1 MVFQDIGQH
10 IAHQFDED
18 LESLRSKV
26 LNMGGVVEKQVK
38 NALMALTR
46 ADSSLA
52 DDVATSD
59 YKINSMEVAI
69 DEECTQIIARR
80 QPAAS
85 DLRLVVTMIKT
96 ITDLERIG
104 DEAEKIGR
112 HAIKLATVERTPAYF
127 SELKHLGEQ
136 VCKMLHDCLDTFARM
151 DMGNAFTIAR
161 EDREINNE
169 YDALVRQLITHM
181 MEDPRAIKRS
191 LRVMWCARALERIGD
206 HAKNICEYVIYTV
219 AGKDIRH
226 TSFDQ
231 VKSELA
237 DTGNKQTT
245 IEEHKSEAE

>member
-1 MVFQDIGQH
+1 MVYQDIGQH
-10 IAHQFDED
+10 ISHQFDED

-26 LNMGGVVEKQVK
+26 LNMGGMVEKQVD

-46 ADSSLA
+46 ADGSLA
-52 DDVATSD
+52 EDVATSD

-85 DLRLVVTMIKT
+85 DLRFVVTMLKT

-112 HAIKLATVERTPAYF
+112 HAVRLASVERTPTYF
-127 SELKHLGEQ
+127 SEIRHLGEQ
-136 VCKMLHDCLDTFARM
+136 VRNMLHHSLDAFARM
-151 DMGNAFTIAR
+151 DADNALKIAHS
-161 EDREINNE
+161 DREINDE
-169 YDALVRQLITHM
+169 YDALTRQLITHM
-181 MEDPRAIKRS
+181 MEDPRAIRRS
-191 LRVMWCARALERIGD
+191 LRVMWCARSLERIGD

-226 TSFDQ
+226 TSRKQ
-231 VKSELA
+231 VKSELI
-237 DTGNKQTT
+237 DSGNEQT
-245 IEEHKSEAE
+245 

>member
-1 MVFQDIGQH
+1 
-10 IAHQFDED
+10 
-18 LESLRSKV
+18 
-26 LNMGGVVEKQVK
+26 MGGMVEKQVAS
-38 NALMALTR
+38 ALEALIR
-46 ADSSLA
+46 SDSSLA
-52 DDVATSD
+52 EDVATSD

-85 DLRLVVTMIKT
+85 DLRLVVTIIKT

-112 HAIKLATVERTPAYF
+112 HAVKLASAERTPAYF
-127 SELKHLGEQ
+127 SEIKHLGER
-136 VCKMLHDCLDTFARM
+136 VRKMLHDSLDAFARM
-151 DMGNAFTIAR
+151 DVDNALKIAQG
-161 EDREINNE
+161 DREINNE
-169 YDALVRQLITHM
+169 YDALMRQLITYM

-191 LRVMWCARALERIGD
+191 LRVMWCARSLERIGD

-231 VKSELA
+231 VKSELS
-237 DTGNKQTT
+237 DVDGENN
-245 IEEHKSEAE
+245 

>member
-96 ITDLERIG
+96 VTDLERIG

-112 HAIKLATVERTPAYF
+112 YPHR
-127 SELKHLGEQ
+127 
-136 VCKMLHDCLDTFARM
+136 
-151 DMGNAFTIAR
+151 
-161 EDREINNE
+161 
-169 YDALVRQLITHM
+169 
-181 MEDPRAIKRS
+181 
-191 LRVMWCARALERIGD
+191 
-206 HAKNICEYVIYTV
+206 
-219 AGKDIRH
+219 
-226 TSFDQ
+226 
-231 VKSELA
+231 
-237 DTGNKQTT
+237 
-245 IEEHKSEAE
+245 

>member
-1 MVFQDIGQH
+1 MVYQDIGQH
-10 IAHQFDED
+10 ISHQFDED

-26 LNMGGVVEKQVK
+26 LNMGGLVEKQVD
-38 NALMALTR
+38 NALVALTR
-46 ADSSLA
+46 SDSSLA
-52 DDVATSD
+52 EDVATSD

-80 QPAAS
+80 QPTAS
-85 DLRLVVTMIKT
+85 DLRLVVTIIKT

-112 HAIKLATVERTPAYF
+112 HAVKLASAERTPTYF
-127 SELKHLGEQ
+127 SELKHLGEKVRQ
-136 VCKMLHDCLDTFARM
+136 MLHDCLDAFARM
-151 DMGNAFTIAR
+151 DSESALMIAQG
-161 EDREINNE
+161 DREINDE
-169 YDALVRQLITHM
+169 YDSLTRQLITHM

-191 LRVMWCARALERIGD
+191 LRVMWCARSLERIGD

-231 VKSELA
+231 VKGEVL
-237 DTGNKQTT
+237 DVDN
-245 IEEHKSEAE
+245 E

>member
-10 IAHQFDED
+10 ISHQFDED

-26 LNMGGVVEKQVK
+26 LNMGGMVEKQVE
-38 NALMALTR
+38 NALEALIR
-46 ADSSLA
+46 SDSSLA
-52 DDVATSD
+52 EEVATSD

-69 DEECTQIIARR
+69 DEECTHIIARR

-85 DLRLVVTMIKT
+85 DLRLVVTVIKT

-112 HAIKLATVERTPAYF
+112 HAVKLATIERTPTYF
-127 SELKHLGEQ
+127 SEIKHLGEQ
-136 VCKMLHDCLDTFARM
+136 VRKMLHNSLDAFARM
-151 DMGNAFTIAR
+151 DVENALKIAQG
-161 EDREINNE
+161 DREINEE
-169 YDALVRQLITHM
+169 YDAITRLLITYM

-191 LRVMWCARALERIGD
+191 LRVMWCARSLERIGD

-226 TSFDQ
+226 TSFSQ

-237 DTGNKQTT
+237 DL
-245 IEEHKSEAE
+245 EDE

>member
-1 MVFQDIGQH
+1 MVFRDIGQH
-10 IAHQFDED
+10 ISHQFDED

-26 LNMGGVVEKQVK
+26 LNMGGMVEKQVE
-38 NALMALTR
+38 NALGALTHS
-46 ADSSLA
+46 DSSLA
-52 DDVATSD
+52 NDVATSD

-85 DLRLVVTMIKT
+85 DLRLVVTMLKT

-112 HAIKLATVERTPAYF
+112 HAVKLATVERTPTYF
-127 SELKHLGEQ
+127 SEMRHLGEQ
-136 VCKMLHDCLDTFARM
+136 VRKMLHDCLDAFARM
-151 DMGNAFTIAR
+151 DADNALKIAQG
-161 EDREINNE
+161 DRDINDE
-169 YDALVRQLITHM
+169 YDALMRQLITHM

-231 VKSELA
+231 VKNELVN
-237 DTGNKQTT
+237 TNGG
-245 IEEHKSEAE
+245 

>member
-1 MVFQDIGQH
+1 MVFQEIGHH
-10 IAHQFDED
+10 ISHQFDED

-26 LNMGGVVEKQVK
+26 LNMGGMVEKQVES
-38 NALMALTR
+38 ALEALIR
-46 ADSSLA
+46 SDSSLA
-52 DDVATSD
+52 EDVATSD

-85 DLRLVVTMIKT
+85 DLRLVVTIIKI

-112 HAIKLATVERTPAYF
+112 HAVKLASAERTPEYF
-127 SELKHLGEQ
+127 SELRHLGEQ
-136 VCKMLHDCLDTFARM
+136 VRKMLHGSLDAFARM
-151 DMGNAFTIAR
+151 DVDSSLNIAQG
-161 EDREINNE
+161 DRAINDE
-169 YDALVRQLITHM
+169 YDALTRQLITYM

-191 LRVMWCARALERIGD
+191 LRVMWCARSLERIGD

-226 TSFDQ
+226 TSISQ
-231 VKSELA
+231 VKDEIA
-237 DTGNKQTT
+237 NVTD
-245 IEEHKSEAE
+245 